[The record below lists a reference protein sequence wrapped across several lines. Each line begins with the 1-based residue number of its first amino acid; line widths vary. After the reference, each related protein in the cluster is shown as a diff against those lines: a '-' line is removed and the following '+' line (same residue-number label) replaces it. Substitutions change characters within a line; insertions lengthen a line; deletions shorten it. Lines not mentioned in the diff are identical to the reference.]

1 MIKPRNSLRKPD
13 EGLLNF
19 QKGGD
24 RFLKKHFS
32 CFIGAVVLACGIMAF
47 TDGVIMPGYA
57 VKSAVKIAVFLIIP
71 FLFSRFFKETD
82 LTSFLKFS
90 KSGFRTALFLGI
102 GIYLLITGG
111 YFALSGIIDFSKIAG
126 SLSENAGVTKENFL
140 FVSLYISFANSL
152 LEEFFFRGFVFS
164 NAKKLSGRKFAHIFS
179 AGAFSLYHTAMMLGW
194 FSLPVFAL
202 ALFGLFAGGIIFNRL
217 NEKTGSIYSSWFV
230 HMFANFGINTIG
242 FILLK

>member
-1 MIKPRNSLRKPD
+1 M
-13 EGLLNF
+13 
-19 QKGGD
+19 
-24 RFLKKHFS
+24 KKEFGY
-32 CFIGAVVLACGIMAF
+32 FIAAVIAACGIMAF

-57 VKSAVKIAVFLIIP
+57 AKSAVKIAVFLLIP
-71 FLFSRFFKETD
+71 YIFSRIFKETD
-82 LTSFLKFS
+82 LTSFIKFS
-90 KSGFRTALFLGI
+90 KNGFGKSFLLGA

-140 FVSLYISFANSL
+140 FVSIYISFANSF

-164 NAKKLSGRKFAHIFS
+164 NAKKLSGRKFAYLFS
-179 AGAFSLYHTAMMLGW
+179 AGAFSLYHTAMMIGW
-194 FSLPVFAL
+194 FSLPVFL
-202 ALFGLFAGGIIFNRL
+202 LILSGLFIGGIIFNML
-217 NEKTGSIYSSWFV
+217 NEKTGSVYTSWFV